1 MYNVN
6 PPAKVVSFEQFKE
19 KYFRG
24 ERVPDK
30 IARTFYSDF
39 RRAFI
44 GSLDKYIRET
54 TEQA

>member
-6 PPAKVVSFEQFKE
+6 PHAKVVSFEQFKE

-24 ERVPDK
+24 EKVPDK